1 MTAPRPSHADRN
13 TVINKF
19 SPGVSLLNPTL
30 SGVLLVCGGSG
41 QSARPHAAHITYE
54 GTTL

>member
-13 TVINKF
+13 TVINQF

-41 QSARPHAAHITYE
+41 QSARPHAAHT
-54 GTTL
+54 